1 MRRVDEVLTEVGK
14 CKSDGDQNHNGLRET
29 GGPKRAGA
37 ALIGQSKIADDTH
50 TDNQDKTGSRGAEA
64 EIDGSCD
71 RELLGDLFNVCRVE
85 DWRGDERHAQ

>member
-64 EIDGSCD
+64 EIDGSV
-71 RELLGDLFNVCRVE
+71 RQGTP
-85 DWRGDERHAQ
+85 WRPVQCMSSRGLARR